1 MAVKITHFVQVVL
14 INFYLIFALLKGFI
28 YFTIVHMRK
37 IFTIGETVLDI
48 VFKNQQPVAAKA
60 GGSMLNTAVS
70 LGRLGLPVHFI
81 SEYGTDTVG
90 LIIDE
95 FLNNNG
101 VNTRHV
107 YHYTEGKSA
116 LALAFLDEKNN
127 ANYSFYKAYPPERL
141 AVAFPEINQ
150 DDIIMF
156 GSFYGITLE
165 IRDILRKF
173 LLHARDNNAI
183 IIYDP
188 NFRKSHLFELDKLK
202 PSILENLS
210 FASIVRCSDE
220 DMKMIFNVDDVDS
233 AYRIVKQ
240 YCPNMVYTSSSEAV
254 YLRTSFLSNAF
265 SVKKIEPVSTIG
277 AGDNFN
283 AGIVYRLLNQD
294 LKKADIKGLSIK
306 TWTNLI
312 NTGIDFATEVCLSYD
327 NYISEAFAKTFEL

>member
-1 MAVKITHFVQVVL
+1 
-14 INFYLIFALLKGFI
+14 
-28 YFTIVHMRK
+28 MRK
-37 IFTIGETVLDI
+37 VYTIGETVLDI
-48 VFKNQQPVAAKA
+48 VFKNLQPVAAKA

-81 SEYGTDTVG
+81 SEYGIDTVG
-90 LIIDE
+90 EIIDG
-95 FLNNNG
+95 FLNSNG
-101 VNTRHV
+101 VDTQYV
-107 YHYTEGKSA
+107 YHYADGKSA

-127 ANYSFYKAYPPERL
+127 ANYSFYKAYPPQRL
-141 AVAFPEINQ
+141 DVAFPEVKQ

-173 LLHARDNNAI
+173 LHHARDNGAI

-210 FASIVRCSDE
+210 LASIVRCSNE
-220 DMKMIFNVDDVDS
+220 DVEMIFGAKDVDS
-233 AYRIVKQ
+233 AYHIIRQ
-240 YCPNMVYTSSSEAV
+240 YCPNMVYTASSEAV
-254 YLRTSFLSNAF
+254 YLRTPSSSNTF
-265 SVKKIEPVSTIG
+265 PVNKLEPVSTIG

-283 AGIVYRLLNQD
+283 AGVVYGLLKHH
-294 LKKADIKGLSIK
+294 LKKAELNDLQAD

-312 NTGIDFATEVCLSYD
+312 SYGVQFATEVCLSYD
-327 NYISEAFAKTFEL
+327 NYVSEAFAKTINGK